1 MNRDKNLEIDVLKQ
15 ISRAVVRE
23 RNVSL
28 LFKMVLDILYR
39 EMGLLRGTLTL
50 RNGDNLFIEASHGL
64 SEEEMKRGKYRL
76 GEGVTG
82 KVAATGEAMVIPD
95 ISTSDEFLDRTK
107 SRKHEKN
114 IAFVCVPIIHQGEV
128 IGTMSIDR
136 KVSQHTDLQR
146 DLNLLE
152 IVSNLFAEA
161 VSTLQCEHEERSK
174 LLDENYRLKQEL
186 DLTPRPAE
194 IIGNCQTMKSIYS
207 MIAQVADSSATVL
220 ILGSSGTGKELVAR
234 AIQKA
239 SGRRDKPFIT
249 VNCAALPENLIESE
263 LFGHEKGSFT
273 GAVTRRIGRVEEADG
288 GTLFLDEIG
297 DLSLPVQVKLLRFLQ
312 EKSFSRIGSNLT
324 LYSDVRIIAAT
335 SRNLEKLMEQNLFRE
350 DLYYR
355 LNVFP
360 IHIPDLVNRRSDIIL
375 LAEHFVEK
383 YNRKHH
389 RNIRRISTPAINMM
403 MAYHW
408 PGNVRELENCIE
420 RALLTSNNE
429 VINAYNL
436 PPSLQTAA
444 NTNTAALPVNLDDDA
459 GFETLVKSFE
469 RELIVE
475 ALKNCSGNV
484 AAAARKLK
492 ITPRILHYKI
502 NQLNIRPDWY
512 KVGTKS

>member
-1 MNRDKNLEIDVLKQ
+1 MNRSKNLEIDVLNQ

-76 GEGVTG
+76 GEGITG
-82 KVAATGEAMVIPD
+82 QVAASGEPKIIPD
-95 ISTSDEFLDRTK
+95 INNCDEFLDRTG
-107 SRKHEKN
+107 SRTHEKG
-114 IAFVCVPIIHQGEV
+114 IAFVCVPIIYQSEV

-136 KVSQHTDLQR
+136 RISPQSDLER

-152 IVSNLFAEA
+152 IVANLLAEA
-161 VSTLQCEHEERSK
+161 VSTSQREHEERDK
-174 LLDENYRLKQEL
+174 LLTENYRLKQEL
-186 DLTPRPAE
+186 ELTPQPAE
-194 IIGNCQTMKSIYS
+194 IIGNCQAMRSIYS

-220 ILGSSGTGKELVAR
+220 ILGASGTGKELVAR
-234 AIQKA
+234 AIQQ
-239 SGRRDKPFIT
+239 SSRRREKPFVT

-263 LFGHEKGSFT
+263 LFGHERGSFT
-273 GAVTRRIGRVEEADG
+273 GAVSRRIGRVEEADR

-312 EKSFSRIGSNLT
+312 ERSFSRIGSNVLH
-324 LYSDVRIIAAT
+324 YSDVRIIAAT
-335 SRNLEKLMEQNLFRE
+335 SRDLEKLMEEGKFRE

-360 IHIPDLVNRRSDIIL
+360 IHLPELVSRRSDIML
-375 LAEHFVEK
+375 LAEHFLEK
-383 YNRKHH
+383 YNRKHG

-420 RALLTSNNE
+420 RAVLTSSNA
-429 VINAYNL
+429 VINAYDL

-444 NTNTAALPVNLDDDA
+444 NTGSARMAASIGESAD
-459 GFETLVKSFE
+459 FETMVNSFE

-475 ALKNCSGNV
+475 ALKQHRGNV
-484 AAAARKLK
+484 AAAARHLK
-492 ITPRILHYKI
+492 MTSRILYYKI
-502 NQLNIRPDWY
+502 GKLNIEPGWY
-512 KVGTKS
+512 KG

>member
-1 MNRDKNLEIDVLKQ
+1 MNRSKNLEIDVLNQ
-15 ISRAVVRE
+15 ISRAAVRE
-23 RNVSL
+23 KNVSL
-28 LFKMVLDILYR
+28 LFSIVLDILYR

-64 SEEEMKRGKYRL
+64 SDEEIRRGKYRL

-82 KVAATGEAMVIPD
+82 KVAASGEAMIIPD
-95 ISTSDEFLDRTK
+95 ISLSGEFLDRTR

-114 IAFVCVPIIHQGEV
+114 IAFVCVPILYQGEV

-136 KVSQHTDLQR
+136 KVSTHTDLQR
-146 DLNLLE
+146 DLDLLE
-152 IVSNLFAEA
+152 IVANLLAEA
-161 VSTLQCEHEERSK
+161 VSTLQREHEERSK

-194 IIGNCQTMKSIYS
+194 IIGNCQAMKSIYS

-220 ILGSSGTGKELVAR
+220 VLGSSGTGKELVAR

-273 GAVTRRIGRVEEADG
+273 GALSRRIGRVEEADG

-312 EKSFSRIGSNLT
+312 ERSFSRIGSNLT

-335 SRNLEKLMEQNLFRE
+335 SRNLEKLMEENRFRE

-360 IHIPDLVNRRSDIIL
+360 IHIPDLVNRKSDIML

-389 RNIRRISTPAINMM
+389 RDIRRISTPAINMM

-420 RALLTSNNE
+420 RALLTSSNG
-429 VINAYNL
+429 VINAYDL

-444 NTNTAALPVNLDDDA
+444 NTNTAAIPVTLDDSAD
-459 GFETLVKSFE
+459 FETLVNSFE

-475 ALKNCSGNV
+475 ALKNTSGNV

-492 ITPRILHYKI
+492 ITQRILHYKI
-502 NQLNIRPDWY
+502 NRLNIRPEWY
-512 KVGTKS
+512 KGSPQ